1 MARIAGVDIPRDK
14 RVEIALTYIYG
25 IGPTRSVK
33 VLTDT
38 QIDKNIRV
46 KDLTDDQLVAIRDYL
61 DGNYKVEGDLRRD
74 VAADIRR
81 KVEIG
86 SYEGNSALFIAN
98 NFKNCDLIYCLDT
111 WKGSDE
117 HINYDS
123 KIIEKN
129 FDNNLKD
136 FKNVYKIKDNSDN
149 FFLQNNN
156 KFEVIYIDG
165 SHLAS
170 QVYKDCLNAW
180 SILQTDGF
188 LICDDYIWSHYKKIQ
203 DNPCFA
209 INAFLSTIK
218 NQYNLLIVSN
228 NQIIIKKI
236 I

>member
-1 MARIAGVDIPRDK
+1 MKKIIFLIKSKCPIEIVFLFLYIKIKNFFLKKKIKKYKLSHRELLKHKKITNDYFSLNAYNFYICLSRIK
-14 RVEIALTYIYG
+14 
-25 IGPTRSVK
+25 
-33 VLTDT
+33 
-38 QIDKNIRV
+38 KNF
-46 KDLTDDQLVAIRDYL
+46 KYL
-61 DGNYKVEGDLRRD
+61 
-74 VAADIRR
+74 
-81 KVEIG
+81 EIG

-136 FKNVYKIKDNSDN
+136 LKNICKIKDNSDN

-165 SHLAS
+165 SHLSS

-180 SILQTDGF
+180 SVLQTNGF
-188 LICDDYIWSHYKKIQ
+188 LICDDYIWSHYKKIE

-209 INAFLSTIK
+209 INAFLRKIK
-218 NQYNLLIVSN
+218 NQYNLFIVSN
-228 NQIIIKKI
+228 NQIFIKKI